1 MSGNL
6 KSHKVLSGSVGLVA
20 LAAAVISPPVRAN
33 DAVDACTLLTESQVS
48 AALGIPVDAGVRPN
62 SNEPRMCNWRES
74 HKPTGPGRNVL
85 LTMISANEF
94 DDLKKQPMS
103 APTSGVGDEA
113 VTSHPMHVP
122 PLLTVKAGTHYF
134 QILVRSDLVSSE
146 EVDARDQAVEKTLA
160 AKIIKKLGK
169 AQS

>member
-1 MSGNL
+1 MNRNL
-6 KSHKVLSGSVGLVA
+6 KCHKILSGSVGLAA
-20 LAAAVISPPVRAN
+20 LAAAVVSPPVWA
-33 DAVDACTLLTESQVS
+33 DTTIDACTLLTESQVS

-85 LTMISANEF
+85 LTIITANQF

-103 APTSGVGDEA
+103 APTGGVGDEA

-146 EVDARDQAVEKTLA
+146 EVDARDQVVEKTLA
-160 AKIIKKLGK
+160 AKIVKKLGK
-169 AQS
+169 A